1 MENLVAS
8 IPEEKELL
16 DQIADFR
23 KKKLWHQFGVEILAL
38 VTKPSALSHL
48 IDFHSNLVSKV
59 SKNLDRQ
66 QYARFCL
73 AVARQQKDSAA
84 TFDFLEKIQ
93 AEVAEDVQALL
104 ICHMERVRV
113 KVAQGDLKGAKTL
126 LDEGKKHVK
135 SYSGII
141 DASVQSNVYL
151 AASEYHRAAGPAAD
165 FLKTSLLYLT
175 YTPLST
181 IPIEEQ
187 QRLASAVSLA
197 AVRGEGIYNFGE
209 LLQHPVLIKLHGTPD
224 QYLSDLLR
232 AFNDGNLKDYHAIC
246 EAHPEEL
253 SKSKDFLNQKIRIMA
268 LIEMIFKKQSHS
280 RPVSFAEIAST
291 CEVELLQ
298 VEHLVMKSF
307 SLGVLKGD
315 IDEVGQ
321 TVRVKWVQPRV
332 LDVKQ
337 LTSVNARL
345 SAWSKQVE
353 SGAIYLQSN
362 APELL
367 TMHV

>member
-1 MENLVAS
+1 MENLATS
-8 IPEEKELL
+8 IPEEKELV
-16 DQIADFR
+16 DRIADYR
-23 KKKLWHQFGVEILAL
+23 KKKLWHQFGVEILTL
-38 VTKPSALSHL
+38 VNKPNVSGQL
-48 IDFHSNLVSKV
+48 IDFYTNIVAKV
-59 SKNLDRQ
+59 SKNLDKQ

-73 AVARQQKDSAA
+73 VVARQHQDSAGVLQ
-84 TFDFLEKIQ
+84 FLEKIET
-93 AEVAEDVQALL
+93 EVTEDVQAML

-113 KVAQGDLKGAKTL
+113 KVAQGDLKAAKTL
-126 LDEGKKHVK
+126 LEDGKKHAKAYV
-135 SYSGII
+135 GII

-151 AASEYHRAAGPAAD
+151 AASEYYKMAGPAAD
-165 FLKTSLLYLT
+165 FLKNSLLYLT
-175 YTPLST
+175 YTPLAS

-187 QRLASAVSLA
+187 QRLAAAVSLA

-209 LLQHPVLIKLHGTPD
+209 LLQHPVLIKLHNTPD

-232 AFNDGNLKDYHAIC
+232 AFNDGNLKAYRAIC
-246 EAHPEEL
+246 ATHPEEL
-253 SKSKDFLNQKIRIMA
+253 KKSEAFLNQKIQIMA

-280 RPVSFAEIAST
+280 RPVSFEEIAQT
-291 CEVELLQ
+291 CEMDILQ

-315 IDEVGQ
+315 IDEVAQ

-367 TMHV
+367 SMHV